1 MYVTIGNCEIPNGQT
16 VLGDDTEVVIQK
28 CNSLHCFQYT
38 MSYSIPL
45 SKIVAFI
52 ESSENCSQSIKMECS
67 SAPYTVSK
75 ITQSLFKN
83 SSNADLSF
91 LLMYF

>member
-1 MYVTIGNCEIPNGQT
+1 MYVIRYVLGNCEIPNGQT

-28 CNSLHCFQYT
+28 CDSLHCFQYT
-38 MSYSIPL
+38 MTYSTPL
-45 SKIVAFI
+45 SQMVAFI

-75 ITQSLFKN
+75 ITQSFFQN
-83 SSNADLSF
+83 TSSIDF
-91 LLMYF
+91 